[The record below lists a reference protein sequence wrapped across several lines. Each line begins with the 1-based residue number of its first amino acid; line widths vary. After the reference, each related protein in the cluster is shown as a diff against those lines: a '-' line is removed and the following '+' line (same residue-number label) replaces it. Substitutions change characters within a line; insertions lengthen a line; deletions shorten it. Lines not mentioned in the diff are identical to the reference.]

1 MGPHAHEVTM
11 GRSTVSKKF
20 STWADDEAR
29 REWACLRLLA
39 EHAPGLAPRPLER
52 FCEAGAPVIVME
64 KLPGQPLGG
73 SSLTSVQH
81 EALGHALHLL
91 FEVPVNAALKSG
103 VPERRLG
110 PRDLMAHLRNAL
122 HDQIDDDACIHPD
135 VVRRALQAARDRVSS
150 VQDAPNPRSTAVGI
164 ADLNPANVLWDGHR
178 CRLVDF
184 EDGGLTTPAFDLAD
198 HLEHLSAR
206 TRNLYDEAQLSRAV
220 GLTGDE
226 RTDLAEHR
234 VLWAVFWLLALL
246 PGSSAHTRNPEGTLE
261 VQAEHVLGLI
271 QASKD
276 APGAGR
282 SP

>member
-1 MGPHAHEVTM
+1 M